1 MTRLTLQKQP
11 PLYLGMLADHAS
23 LNSRLIAAF
32 EREQGGPASR
42 QSHFELGRYEN
53 SYIRRAAIPEIEPL
67 ISAAEEA
74 ARSILQ
80 RDDLKIGF
88 WFNVM
93 EPGERTARHNHEEE
107 DELLSCV
114 YYLRAPGNCGDLLV
128 HHAGGTERI
137 VPVEGRF
144 VFFSPKLAHE
154 VEENRSAT
162 QRLSVAFN
170 FGPANG

>member
-1 MTRLTLQKQP
+1 MSHITLRARP
-11 PLYLGMLADHAS
+11 PLHLGELSDHEAIDK
-23 LNSRLIAAF
+23 RLIAAF
-32 EREQGGPASR
+32 VREQGGPASH

-53 SYIRRAAIPEIEPL
+53 SYIDRTAIPEIEPL
-67 ISAAEEA
+67 IAAAREA
-74 ARSILQ
+74 AQSILG
-80 RDDLKIGF
+80 RTDLKLGF
-88 WFNVM
+88 WFNAM
-93 EPGERTARHNHEEE
+93 QPGDRTARHNHEEE

-114 YYLRAPGNCGDLLV
+114 YYLQTAPGCGDLLV

-137 VPVEGRF
+137 APSEGRF

-154 VEENRSAT
+154 VEENRSGQ